1 MAKGRMNLK
10 IKGKAKEWG
19 TIAAHYT
26 FLWLGGIVFVSFLIA
41 LTPLPAKLYK
51 WMGTSKA
58 GNIENPEYIVLL
70 GSGGVPSGETLM
82 RMWYTREA
90 AAQFPEARVI
100 ISTPGDT
107 SNKESTISRT
117 LQTLEKWGIKSSRLY
132 VENKGVNTRQEA
144 LEIRTKLKSFYSRKK
159 VILVTSPEHM
169 RRAVLSFQKVGF
181 QEIGGIPAFE
191 RLIGSSLKINQRK
204 LGGNKLSVLKVAETE
219 TVRYDLWMQLDYE
232 LKIGREVCALTYY
245 ELKGWI

>member
-10 IKGKAKEWG
+10 IKDKAREWG
-19 TIAAHYT
+19 KVSAHYT
-26 FLWLGGIVFVSFLIA
+26 FLWLGGIAFFSILIA
-41 LTPLPAKLYK
+41 ITPLPYKLYK

-58 GNIENPEYIVLL
+58 GNIENPEYIVML
-70 GSGGVPSGETLM
+70 GSGGVPSDETLM

-90 AAQFPEARVI
+90 ATEFPEARII

-107 SNKESTISRT
+107 ASKESTISRT
-117 LQTLEKWGIKSSRLY
+117 LETLEKWGIKSSRLY

-181 QEIGGIPAFE
+181 QEVGGIPSFGQP
-191 RLIGSSLKINQRK
+191 IGSSLKINQHK
-204 LGGNKLSVLKVAETE
+204 LGGHKLSVLKVAETE
-219 TVRYDLWMQLDYE
+219 TVRYDFWMQLGYE

-245 ELKGWI
+245 QLKGWI